1 MIDIASDANMGN
13 RRTRIEF
20 YRKDGFGNR
29 RYYIRTGLKAQLI
42 KELLNTETVTKRN
55 MDVMS
60 ALFPVDFIEILTPD
74 EETPL

>member
-1 MIDIASDANMGN
+1 MLNIAPSPNMGN
-13 RRTRIEF
+13 KRTQIEF

-74 EETPL
+74 KETPL